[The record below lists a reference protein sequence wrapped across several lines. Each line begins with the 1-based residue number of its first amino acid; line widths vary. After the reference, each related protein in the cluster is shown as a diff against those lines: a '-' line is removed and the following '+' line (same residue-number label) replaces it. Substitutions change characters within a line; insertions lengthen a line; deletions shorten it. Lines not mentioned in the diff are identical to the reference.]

1 MDLPF
6 QAFVHN
12 GTDNDVGV
20 GIDHVIDAFRGGG
33 HVLKGHVLAAADV
46 DHTALGAVNAG

>member
-33 HVLKGHVLAAADV
+33 HVLKGHVLATADV
-46 DHTALGAVNAG
+46 DHTALGSVNPG